1 MSFINK
7 YNSINFDERNIY
19 DKNNFNEEN
28 IFRRHRF
35 INYDKIYNRFLTNHY
50 PPLYYKNSSIEVEN
64 INKNK
69 KFEEANKIYEDE
81 NKNIYQKRKPDEYNE
96 NIYSLNEEKNYN
108 NYNQKLKND
117 YFKKDFPFKEDK
129 DQIIKD
135 NLNESD
141 KNKNEIYQYNRSY
154 NNYHYNNNKNNK
166 NETTNQNIQNYN
178 NYQITESYY
187 NKNNKNQYNY
197 NQRYLRN
204 NSFSNTR
211 DLYKSDINSFSVFN
225 ESSRNTNNKGYIS
238 PIITQIAKKNYLVD
252 NPFTGKNQNL
262 GPTTLNSNPIVYPI
276 NTYKI
281 DLNRYMNKFS

>member
-81 NKNIYQKRKPDEYNE
+81 NENIYQKRKPDEYNE

>member
-7 YNSINFDERNIY
+7 YNSINYDERNIY

-117 YFKKDFPFKEDK
+117 YFKNDFPFKEDK

>member
-7 YNSINFDERNIY
+7 YNSINYDERNIY

>member
-7 YNSINFDERNIY
+7 YNSINYDERNIY

-81 NKNIYQKRKPDEYNE
+81 NENIYQKRKPDEYNE

-117 YFKKDFPFKEDK
+117 YFKNDFPFKEDK